1 MPTDSTLRRA
11 LQPAFDIAGR
21 QVERGQVP
29 FVILGVAN
37 REGVVRL
44 EAFGAPGGERIGTE
58 AVCLLASITKPLTA
72 ISVLQ
77 LVEDGTITL
86 EEPIGR
92 WAPDL
97 VNPAWAPVTAWHVLS
112 HTTGIDDVD
121 LETILAHGEGRDDLL
136 HHLRAK
142 AQVDPPGSRFRYV
155 SFTFDLL
162 VEALARHTA
171 EAYESALRRR
181 VLQPLG
187 MTSTLFD
194 PAADDA

>member
-21 QVERGQVP
+21 QAERGQVP

-44 EAFGAPGGERIGTE
+44 EAFEAPGGERIGTD

-86 EEPIGR
+86 EEPIGS

-97 VNPAWAPVTAWHVLS
+97 VNPGWAPVTAWHVLS

-121 LETILAHGEGRDDLL
+121 LESILMHGQGRDDLL
-136 HHLRAK
+136 RHLRAK
-142 AQVDPPGSRFRYV
+142 SQGDPPGSRYHYV

-162 VEALARHTA
+162 VEALALHTGEPY
-171 EAYESALRRR
+171 EAALRRR
-181 VLQPLG
+181 VLEPLG
-187 MTSTLFD
+187 MRSTTFD
-194 PAADDA
+194 PA